1 MSRVNIKHPKKQVKT
16 IVKKEPEIK
25 EIIKEVIPSHLYDEI
40 NEKEKELK
48 LLRRELEANNEILDN
63 TFKISHQQEDRIKQL
78 SKKIIERDKIEITKH
93 SEEMDKKTDEIEDI
107 IEKSEIMLKRF
118 TSEISKPVVKQI
130 VKPVVK
136 VPSKTVKREIKPLVR
151 KSSSILLKTKTEK

>member
-1 MSRVNIKHPKKQVKT
+1 MYKTMSRVNIKQPKKLVKNV
-16 IVKKEPEIK
+16 VKKEPEIK
-25 EIIKEVIPSHLYDEI
+25 EVIKEVIPSHLFDEI

-93 SEEMDKKTDEIEDI
+93 SEEMNKRTNEIEDI
-107 IEKSEIMLKRF
+107 IEKSEIMLKK
-118 TSEISKPVVKQI
+118 ISKPVVKRE
-130 VKPVVK
+130 VKLPT
-136 VPSKTVKREIKPLVR
+136 KTVKREIKPLVR
-151 KSSSILLKTKTEK
+151 KSSSLALKPK

>member
-1 MSRVNIKHPKKQVKT
+1 MSRVNIKQPKKLVKNV
-16 IVKKEPEIK
+16 VKKEPEIK
-25 EIIKEVIPSHLYDEI
+25 EVIKEVIPSHLFDEI

-93 SEEMDKKTDEIEDI
+93 SEEMNKRTNEIEDI
-107 IEKSEIMLKRF
+107 IEKSEIMLKK
-118 TSEISKPVVKQI
+118 ISKPVVKRE
-130 VKPVVK
+130 VKLPT
-136 VPSKTVKREIKPLVR
+136 KTVKREIKPLVR
-151 KSSSILLKTKTEK
+151 KSSSLALKPK